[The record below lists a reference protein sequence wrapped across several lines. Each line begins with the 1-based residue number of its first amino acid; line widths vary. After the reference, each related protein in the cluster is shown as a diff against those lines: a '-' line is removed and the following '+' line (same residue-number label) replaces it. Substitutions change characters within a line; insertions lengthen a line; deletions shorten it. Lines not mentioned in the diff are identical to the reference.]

1 MRNFTFLFAFFF
13 ALSVFA
19 IPGNGTKIQPNL
31 CGYTKATE
39 FMNLIQEE
47 WWLHELEKLMPE
59 QMAGMMKSVKNVSL
73 KVKVI
78 PVEDTSTIIEI
89 PKLYQQLL
97 KIRESAALISAE
109 KAETGQKLVAHIDK
123 IIAIVNK

>member
-39 FMNLIQEE
+39 FM
-47 WWLHELEKLMPE
+47 
-59 QMAGMMKSVKNVSL
+59 
-73 KVKVI
+73 
-78 PVEDTSTIIEI
+78 
-89 PKLYQQLL
+89 
-97 KIRESAALISAE
+97 
-109 KAETGQKLVAHIDK
+109 
-123 IIAIVNK
+123 